1 MKNFIAVLILLFAVN
16 AKAQQELNKK
26 IEDPNKHKE
35 VMINKC
41 TRAALTSFPEFKE
54 SYDLNYNYYK
64 VDSAALKELGE
75 ALKGT
80 KITIVLG
87 TWCDDSKF
95 QVPRFLKI
103 IDQLNLPTEKL
114 TFIAVDG
121 LKKAE
126 NGLIDNMNIEHVPT
140 FIFSN
145 KKGEEIGRIVE
156 SPKET
161 LEKDILKLTAKN
173 K

>member
-1 MKNFIAVLILLFAVN
+1 MKNILTVLILLFAIN

-26 IEDPNKHKE
+26 IEDQNKHKE

-41 TRAALTSFPEFKE
+41 TREALISFPEFKE
-54 SYDLNYNYYK
+54 SYELNYNYYK
-64 VDSAALKELGE
+64 VDSASLKEIGKT
-75 ALKGT
+75 LKDT

-95 QVPRFLKI
+95 QVPHFLKI
-103 IDQLNLPTEKL
+103 IDKLNIRAENL

-121 LKKAE
+121 MKKAE
-126 NGLIDNMNIEHVPT
+126 NGLIDNLNIQHVPT

-145 KKGEEIGRIVE
+145 KKGVEIGRIVE